1 MTGLPLASGP
11 LPVAVVL
18 LGALALAWLA
28 YTVARRSPRAAAF
41 TALAALALTGLLL
54 LLAEHLLFWWNASF
68 PRRLYVYAFAGIW
81 AVLLVCPLLRK
92 ASGRAARAAAA
103 PAAAVVLLA
112 VISGANSAYGQY
124 PTVGSLLDPPRPETQ
139 ELPRRAPPAAPE
151 PPTTEATWQ
160 PPADMPARGRVFEA
174 AIGESGSGYRSG
186 PAWVWLPPAYLASP
200 PAVDLPV
207 LVLLHGQPGGP
218 SDWFVS
224 GRIAEA
230 LDEFAARHRGL
241 APVVVVPDLSGAG
254 TGRWPLC
261 LDSDVGGAATYLAVD
276 LPRWVRENLA
286 SGLAGGRRWAV
297 AGYSY
302 GGTCALQLAVKFPQA
317 YPTFIDVAGAAGPAV
332 PSGRRQE
339 LIEDYF
345 DGDATALARQEPLEL
360 LRSRD
365 LAGSAG
371 IVVIGSADGFY
382 APAGR
387 RVYDAARAAGAHM
400 QLQELP
406 GGHSW
411 QVWRAGVVDNLD
423 WLGGRLGL
431 AAP

>member
-11 LPVAVVL
+11 VPVAVLL

-28 YTVARRSPRAAAF
+28 GTVVRRSPRSAAL
-41 TALAALALTGLLL
+41 TALAALVLTGLLH

-68 PRRLYVYAFAGIW
+68 PRWLYAYAFAGIW
-81 AVLLVCPLLRK
+81 AVLLVLPLFRA
-92 ASGRAARAAAA
+92 ASGRVARAAAA

-112 VISGANSAYGQY
+112 VMSGANYAYGQY
-124 PTVGSLLDPPRPETQ
+124 PTVDSLLDPPRPDAE
-139 ELPRRAPPAAPE
+139 ELPRRAPPTAPG
-151 PPTTEATWQ
+151 PPTTDATWQ

-174 AIGESGSGYRSG
+174 PIGESGSGYRSDS
-186 PAWVWLPPAYLASP
+186 AWIWLPPAYLADP

-224 GRIAEA
+224 GRISEA

-241 APVVVVPDLSGAG
+241 APVVVAPDLSGGGAR
-254 TGRWPLC
+254 RWPLC
-261 LDSDVGGAATYLAVD
+261 LDSDVGSAATYLAVD

-286 SGLAGGRRWAV
+286 SGLGGPRQWAV

-302 GGTCALQLAVKFPQA
+302 GGTCALQLAAGFPQA
-317 YPTFIDVAGAAGPAV
+317 YPTFIDVAGAAGPMV

-339 LIEDYF
+339 LLEEYF
-345 DGDATALARQEPLEL
+345 NGDAAALARQEPLEL

-371 IVVIGSADGFY
+371 IVVIGAGDGFY

-431 AAP
+431 TTP